1 VTRLYLLVLLVT
13 AVGLIPAAVS
23 YARREPATPARW
35 VPAGLRMGS
44 LALLLLLLLNPGLP
58 GEDPATRGADE
69 IRHWVV
75 AEVHPVLAARAGT
88 AGEAR
93 SLGQVA
99 WDSIRRRHA
108 SPDGSSFLPGTGAL
122 AVFGNGPEDL
132 RRLDP
137 GEVDPLHIDAP
148 APGAPA
154 SGPSTEA
161 VARTLLRLAEA
172 GADSLTLVTPLRGP
186 LEPLEAV
193 IQTLAALP
201 VPVPVRVHRVGGDLR
216 NAGVVALELPA
227 SISPGE
233 ALEGAVVVAGEGAEG
248 PADPFSGDTAPGDSL
263 RVDVRFGA
271 RVVFETRI
279 PLPTP
284 GERVR
289 VPFRVPVPDPNAE
302 PLPDAVPDRL
312 PAPGDP
318 RPDEADLLEVVA
330 SVELAGDAYGV
341 DDVMR
346 RQVRRGGATGG
357 ILLLSLR
364 PDGEPRVLLPLLE
377 RATGLEGEGWI
388 RAGPSRY
395 VALGQGSE
403 GLRLATPAQL
413 AGEIPRARLLVV
425 QGEGGD
431 IPPDWIPALRAH
443 PRRIF
448 LASAGSSSEEG
459 WGVDPVIPLS
469 ALSGFLSGVLPPGA
483 VARLPA
489 LGWMADGGE
498 MVVPEAALLE
508 DRVALNLRN
517 PGGDVR
523 PGVVLAQASGI
534 REARVPATGLWRWA
548 GREGAAGSFYRSLWG
563 GIAAWMLSPG
573 DPPVPG
579 AEGAQTLGTG
589 AAAMD
594 PSRVPAPSGE
604 LEAGVLPETVAGPRG
619 EDLQPRER
627 PLRTHPLPWL
637 LLVGLLG
644 TEWILRRRIGLR

>member
-1 VTRLYLLVLLVT
+1 MASLV
-13 AVGLIPAAVS
+13 
-23 YARREPATPARW
+23 
-35 VPAGLRMGS
+35 
-44 LALLLLLLLNPGLP
+44 LLLLLLLNPGLP

-75 AEVHPVLAARAGT
+75 AEIHPVLAARAGSV
-88 AGEAR
+88 GETR

-99 WDSIRRRHA
+99 WDGIRTRHA
-108 SPDGSSFLPGTGAL
+108 SPDGSSFLPGTGAV

-137 GEVDPLHIDAP
+137 GDVDPLHVDAP
-148 APGAPA
+148 ALGGPW
-154 SGPSTEA
+154 SGPSPEA
-161 VARTLLRLAEA
+161 LARTLLRLAEA

-186 LEPLEAV
+186 LEPLEAA
-193 IQTLAALP
+193 IRTLAALP

-227 SISPGE
+227 SVSPGE
-233 ALEGAVVVAGEGAEG
+233 ALEGAVVVAGEGAQG
-248 PADPFSGDTAPGDSL
+248 RADPVSGAVTPGDSL
-263 RVDVRFGA
+263 RVAVRLGA
-271 RVVFETRI
+271 RVVFETRV
-279 PLPTP
+279 PLPAP

-289 VPFRVPVPDPNAE
+289 VPFRVTVPEPMVDPMTE
-302 PLPDAVPDRL
+302 PLPVPLPEPL
-312 PAPGDP
+312 PAPGAA
-318 RPDEADLLEVVA
+318 RPVETDLLEVVA
-330 SVELAGDAYGV
+330 SVELAGDAYEV

-413 AGEIPRARLLVV
+413 AVEIPRARLLVV

-483 VARLPA
+483 AARLPP
-489 LGWMADGGE
+489 LGWVADGGE
-498 MVVPEAALLE
+498 VVVPEAALLE

-523 PGVVLAQASGI
+523 PGVVLGQASGI

-573 DPPVPG
+573 EPPAPG
-579 AEGAQTLGTG
+579 AEGTRTPGTH

-594 PSRVPAPSGE
+594 ASRVPAPPGE
-604 LEAGVLPETVAGPRG
+604 LEAGVMPETVAGSRG
-619 EDLQPRER
+619 EDVQPRER

>member
-1 VTRLYLLVLLVT
+1 MASLL
-13 AVGLIPAAVS
+13 
-23 YARREPATPARW
+23 
-35 VPAGLRMGS
+35 
-44 LALLLLLLLNPGLP
+44 LLLLLLLNPGLP

-75 AEVHPVLAARAGT
+75 AEIHPVLAARGGT
-88 AGEAR
+88 AGETR

-99 WDSIRRRHA
+99 WDGIRARHA
-108 SPDGSSFLPGTGAL
+108 SPDGSSFLPGTGAV
-122 AVFGNGPEDL
+122 AVFGNRPEDL
-132 RRLDP
+132 RRLDS
-137 GEVDPLHIDAP
+137 GELDPLHVEAP
-148 APGAPA
+148 APGAPS
-154 SGPSTEA
+154 SGPSPEA

-186 LEPLEAV
+186 LEPLEAA
-193 IQTLAALP
+193 IRALAALP

-227 SISPGE
+227 SVSPGE

-248 PADPFSGDTAPGDSL
+248 PADPVSGAVAPGDSL
-263 RVDVRFGA
+263 RVDVRLGA

-279 PLPTP
+279 PLPPP

-289 VPFRVPVPDPNAE
+289 VPFRVTVPDPTGDPMSDPLAD
-302 PLPDAVPDRL
+302 PLPDPLPDPR
-312 PAPGDP
+312 PAPGAA
-318 RPDEADLLEVVA
+318 RADEPDLLEVVA
-330 SVELAGDAYGV
+330 SVELAGDAYEI

-364 PDGEPRVLLPLLE
+364 PDGELRVLLPLLE

-413 AGEIPRARLLVV
+413 AGEIPHARLLVV

-448 LASAGSSSEEG
+448 LASAGSSGEGG

-469 ALSGFLSGVLPPGA
+469 ALSGFLSGVLAPGA
-483 VARLPA
+483 AARLPP
-489 LGWMADGGE
+489 LGWVADGGE
-498 MVVPEAALLE
+498 VVVPEAALRE

-517 PGGDVR
+517 ARGDVR
-523 PGVVLAQASGI
+523 PGVVLGQASGI

-573 DPPVPG
+573 EPLAPG
-579 AEGAQTLGTG
+579 AEGAQTLGSG

-594 PSRVPAPSGE
+594 PSRVPAPPGE
-604 LEAGVLPETVAGPRG
+604 LEAGVMPETVAGSRG
-619 EDLQPRER
+619 EDVQPRER